1 MNEEIIKSFLNATMA
16 QCGGIPNGMLSAVLS
31 VWLAPDNKYAFVEM
45 CTTDCAAVALGLNG
59 IPFMDV
65 ALRIAR
71 PKTYS
76 EGPTG
81 VTNSMMALPG
91 LIPGVL

>member
-1 MNEEIIKSFLNATMA
+1 MTRSFLTVLYVFLRTAVNATMA

-59 IPFMDV
+59 ILLNHLLLLFFFNIY
-65 ALRIAR
+65 L
-71 PKTYS
+71 Y
-76 EGPTG
+76 
-81 VTNSMMALPG
+81 L
-91 LIPGVL
+91 